1 MKKLIL
7 PLVMLALS
15 FTSFGQIVR
24 STTFSKQETVKVKKE
39 KTGYDII
46 GLNYAMDRF
55 SYDYDG
61 GHEPDP
67 ISANGFAFEYLH
79 GFRVAKEMPMFIE
92 FGFNINAA
100 FSSQEDEKGETITKG
115 QFASLSIP
123 LNYAYR
129 LDITDNFAIKPFIGL
144 NFKLNILGRQRLDYS
159 DEYMEKYGEYVSS
172 QEGRWSDLYEK
183 DEERNG
189 GHAWNRFQLGWHI
202 GVDFQFNKF
211 FIGLNYGTDF
221 ISAYSYKKNKVN
233 SQTLNLGL
241 GFCF

>member
-15 FTSFGQIVR
+15 FPSFGQIVR

-61 GHEPDP
+61 DDPDP
-67 ISANGFAFEYLH
+67 FSANGFSFEYLH
-79 GFRVAKEMPMFIE
+79 GFRVVKEMPMFIE

-100 FSSQEDEKGETITKG
+100 FHSKESKDGNYFTKS

-129 LDITDNFAIKPFIGL
+129 IDVNEGFAIKPFIGL
-144 NFKLNILGRQRLDYS
+144 NFKVNILGRQHMVYS
-159 DEYMEKYGEYVSS
+159 DEYVDKYDISE
-172 QEGRWSDLYEK
+172 SDRETDWLDFYDGG
-183 DEERNG
+183 DEESSGR
-189 GHAWNRFQLGWHI
+189 HAWNRFQLGWHI

-211 FIGLNYGTDF
+211 FVGVNYGTDF
-221 ISAYSYKKNKVN
+221 IPASSYKGNKIN
-233 SQTLNLGL
+233 TQTLNLGL